1 MSLPLKFRNHLPGD
15 EYAGVKDIHGILLSH
30 IGTPAGKPP

>member
-1 MSLPLKFRNHLPGD
+1 MSLALKFRNHLPGD
-15 EYAGVKDIHGILLSH
+15 EHAGVKDIHSILLSH